1 MILISNHLLTLPEF
15 EKVEDVVIRINMA
28 HVKDMK
34 QLKTEILHQQLNGWD
49 GYSRRGQA
57 IYDAIF
63 EQEKAQ
69 AAEEDCKEGICSCCE
84 DSMYYG
90 I

>member
-34 QLKTEILHQQLNGWD
+34 QLKNICEHNYNLYLHNKHESKNKF
-49 GYSRRGQA
+49 YKK
-57 IYDAIF
+57 IYGTYNEPYTDPKF
-63 EQEKAQ
+63 QH
-69 AAEEDCKEGICSCCE
+69 
-84 DSMYYG
+84 
-90 I
+90 